1 MSKPERMNSMPPK
14 QFIFIMTDS
23 TAASMVGCYG
33 SPVTTPQIDTMARQG
48 LRFERTYTCQP
59 VCGPARSAL
68 FTGLFPHSNGSW
80 ANCMP
85 LSADVRT
92 LGQRL
97 SAAGFHCA
105 YIGKWHLDGGDYFG
119 NGICP
124 EGWDKA
130 YWYDMKCYLDELT
143 PEERLLSR
151 DGSVPHHLPADFIYG
166 HRVTEKALDFMRRH
180 EKEDYFL
187 VVSYDEPHG
196 PSLVPQEYEDLYQC
210 RLCPDSTAASDTLD
224 GKPALQRLWAEEAG
238 GLDVRDR
245 TPGFWPAF
253 AACQTYIDS
262 EIGRILA
269 YAREKAPDAMRLY
282 TSDHGEAGHLHG
294 LYAKGPSVY
303 DEIARVPL
311 LFEGPGVRPGSTCP
325 WVVSQID
332 LPATILDWFGLKRPV
347 MLEGESLMPQLRDPL
362 LPTNRPAFVEFGRY
376 EVDHD
381 GFGGFQPMRALIT
394 DEYKLAL
401 HLLDRDEFYVTR
413 DDPHDMVN
421 RIDDDSLTDARNGL
435 HDTLLDW
442 MNRTRDPFRGYQ
454 WVCRP
459 WRTDRRPSWAVDGYT
474 RQREND
480 PGEYRQL
487 DYSTGLTMESAV
499 RKKG

>member
-1 MSKPERMNSMPPK
+1 MTHR
-14 QFIFIMTDS
+14 QFIWIMTDS

-33 SPVTTPQIDTMARQG
+33 SPVCTPNIDAMAARG
-48 LRFERTYTCQP
+48 LRFERAYSCQP

-68 FTGLFPHSNGSW
+68 FTGLYPHSNGSW
-80 ANCMP
+80 SNCMP
-85 LSADVRT
+85 LSADVKT

-97 SAAGFHCA
+97 SAAGYHCA

-124 EGWDKA
+124 DGWDGD

-151 DGSVPHHLPADFIYG
+151 DGSKPHGLPPEFIYG
-166 HRVTEKALDFMRRH
+166 HRVTEKVLDFMRRYA
-180 EKEDYFL
+180 EEDYFL

-196 PSLVPQEYEDLYQC
+196 PSLVPSEYEGIYDKT
-210 RLCPDSTAASDTLD
+210 LCPDATAARDTLK
-224 GKPALQRLWAEEAG
+224 GKPASQTLWAQEAG
-238 GLDVRDR
+238 GLDPAGR

-253 AACQTYIDS
+253 AACQTYIDA
-262 EIGRILA
+262 EIGRILDA
-269 YAREKAPDAMRLY
+269 AQSFARESLRLY

-294 LYAKGPSVY
+294 LYAKGPAVY
-303 DEIARVPL
+303 DEIAQIPL
-311 LFEGPGVRPGSTCP
+311 IFEGPGITAGSTYKH
-325 WVVSQID
+325 VVSQID
-332 LPATILDWFGLKRPV
+332 LPATVLDWFGIRRPV
-347 MLEGESLMPQLRDPL
+347 LFEGFSLMAQLGDPSL
-362 LPTNRPAFVEFGRY
+362 RTGRPAHVEFGRY

-381 GFGGFQPMRALIT
+381 GFGGFQPMRAAIT

-401 HLLDRDEFYVTR
+401 HLMDKDELYDTR
-413 DDPHDMVN
+413 NDPHDMEN
-421 RIDDDSLTDARNGL
+421 RIDDPALAQARDAL
-435 HDTLLDW
+435 HDELLDW

-454 WVCRP
+454 WACRP
-459 WRTDRRPSWAVDGYT
+459 WRSNRQPSWAVDGYT

-487 DYSTGLTMESAV
+487 DYNTGLTMEKAT
-499 RKKG
+499 RKK